1 MATRSKHRK
10 NHKEKLEARKRRIA
24 QEKTKNEKLQREF
37 IMNLIKQEQEKGL
50 FNDTPSLNIDGP
62 MIDGPMIDGP
72 MIDGPMIDGPMIDGP
87 MIDGPMIDG
96 PIINGPIIN
105 GPIIDGPII
114 DGPIINN
121 TVLSVET
128 ETVVEEKESEN

>member
-96 PIINGPIIN
+96 PV
-105 GPIIDGPII
+105 IDG
-114 DGPIINN
+114 DFINN
-121 TVLSVET
+121 DLVSEVT
-128 ETVVEEKESEN
+128 ETVTESKESDN

>member
-96 PIINGPIIN
+96 PM
-105 GPIIDGPII
+105 IDGPVI
-114 DGPIINN
+114 DGPVIDGDFINDD
-121 TVLSVET
+121 VMSEVT
-128 ETVVEEKESEN
+128 ETGE

>member
-96 PIINGPIIN
+96 PMLDGPV
-105 GPIIDGPII
+105 IDGPVI
-114 DGPIINN
+114 DGDFINDD
-121 TVLSVET
+121 VVSEVI
-128 ETVVEEKESEN
+128 ETVTESKESEN

>member
-10 NHKEKLEARKRRIA
+10 NHKEKVEARKKRLA

-87 MIDGPMIDG
+87 MIDGPVIDG
-96 PIINGPIIN
+96 PV
-105 GPIIDGPII
+105 IDG
-114 DGPIINN
+114 DFINDD
-121 TVLSVET
+121 VVSEVT
-128 ETVVEEKESEN
+128 ETVTESKESEN

>member
-10 NHKEKLEARKRRIA
+10 NHKEKVEARKKRLA

-50 FNDTPSLNIDGP
+50 FNDTPSLNPNGP

-72 MIDGPMIDGPMIDGP
+72 VIDGPMIDGPV
-87 MIDGPMIDG
+87 
-96 PIINGPIIN
+96 
-105 GPIIDGPII
+105 IDGPII
-114 DGPIINN
+114 DGPVIDGDFINN
-121 TVLSVET
+121 DLVSEVT
-128 ETVVEEKESEN
+128 ETVTESKESDN

>member
-87 MIDGPMIDG
+87 
-96 PIINGPIIN
+96 IINGPIIN